1 MKIDKQQ
8 VAGYGLHYHANNLL
22 IPNISVRTLLQCIV
36 DITRRQLHESLD
48 NQTIIVSLGQ
58 LGRLTGIDP
67 YRTIP
72 ACLDK
77 LESLGLIKKH
87 KNGITLQCNEYVA
100 SVQLCE
106 TLPKQE
112 KERFID
118 EFQKSGV
125 KALHNCSTPTFLQGR
140 EALVGMT
147 GNSFVVESDLPLQK
161 CRDFDF
167 ATQNPYK
174 NVGILTSQTQ
184 NPTFLQGYDSENQ
197 IKENDK
203 TPTFLQ
209 GLAHEIAKTLHFCR
223 GYRSFDEF
231 CDTLPPT
238 FLQGEVFKFI
248 KYAFET
254 GEVPNT
260 FTYETENP
268 YIFAGGTPTF
278 LQGLASKSLQ
288 FCRTVIIGDNKKDN
302 NRILKN
308 ENEENEQEN
317 IKKGLEDFGKVEIIE
332 LNGPSDNFDNFDNF
346 KEGSEQVTDDYSQQV
361 INRAGRKMRER
372 NRYRNKPF
380 LKVDKVKEKVDY
392 LDEVIQSPVDF
403 FLYNFWWGIFD
414 LYCEH
419 YHPSQKI
426 NEEGEPVEDDSQYL
440 DWKEMIGAPLPQDEI
455 YSLAENVY
463 DDLLGA
469 VEQGIYV
476 FGDNNQWESK
486 FAFSSFEDFIP
497 YEIFQWTPCTMK
509 DKSIPALRV
518 AIDKFYDIEAEDVFV
533 PTKGDKRAKNAMNK
547 KFTQLL
553 IASEDSQLTPMENA
567 IKKFYRDFVITGRDG
582 LVDEFTD
589 GRGTVLESGGGL
601 PDHLLKPWCYDLPS
615 IGYNEFT
622 DIFSTKYKPCEGV
635 HKKAYI
641 FSAEKVV
648 EWNERN
654 GYKDTVAHKA
664 IS

>member
-1 MKIDKQQ
+1 M
-8 VAGYGLHYHANNLL
+8 
-22 IPNISVRTLLQCIV
+22 
-36 DITRRQLHESLD
+36 
-48 NQTIIVSLGQ
+48 
-58 LGRLTGIDP
+58 
-67 YRTIP
+67 
-72 ACLDK
+72 
-77 LESLGLIKKH
+77 
-87 KNGITLQCNEYVA
+87 
-100 SVQLCE
+100 
-106 TLPKQE
+106 
-112 KERFID
+112 
-118 EFQKSGV
+118 
-125 KALHNCSTPTFLQGR
+125 
-140 EALVGMT
+140 
-147 GNSFVVESDLPLQK
+147 
-161 CRDFDF
+161 
-167 ATQNPYK
+167 
-174 NVGILTSQTQ
+174 
-184 NPTFLQGYDSENQ
+184 
-197 IKENDK
+197 
-203 TPTFLQ
+203 
-209 GLAHEIAKTLHFCR
+209 
-223 GYRSFDEF
+223 
-231 CDTLPPT
+231 
-238 FLQGEVFKFI
+238 FKFI